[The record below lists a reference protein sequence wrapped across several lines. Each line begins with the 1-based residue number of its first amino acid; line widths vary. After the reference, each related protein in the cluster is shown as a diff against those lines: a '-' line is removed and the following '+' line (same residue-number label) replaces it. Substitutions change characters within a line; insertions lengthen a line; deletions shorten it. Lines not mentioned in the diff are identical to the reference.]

1 MGAVATVKKKSFRTL
16 RNSHPAQ
23 MPDEFLADIVILTF
37 KKLSHYLEHIRELKS
52 RFDIGDR
59 DSKNHLKIPIKGCHS
74 WAEFCERHLDHTP
87 QAVGKAIGRKRPVIS
102 TGDCFV
108 SFSAMVRR
116 LSPFLGDGNE
126 HKFIEAAEQVMT
138 APIKDPTDVE
148 SIIRALK
155 AASEIF
161 LEYAERL
168 EKRLTV

>member
-1 MGAVATVKKKSFRTL
+1 
-16 RNSHPAQ
+16 
-23 MPDEFLADIVILTF
+23 
-37 KKLSHYLEHIRELKS
+37 
-52 RFDIGDR
+52 
-59 DSKNHLKIPIKGCHS
+59 
-74 WAEFCERHLDHTP
+74 
-87 QAVGKAIGRKRPVIS
+87 VIS